1 MNKNG
6 EQMFSSYFA
15 SLFTEEDNGELPRTG
30 NIYPHVLGK
39 ELVITS

>member
-1 MNKNG
+1 M

-30 NIYPHVLGK
+30 NIYPPRVLGK
-39 ELVITS
+39 ELAITT

>member
-1 MNKNG
+1 M

-30 NIYPHVLGK
+30 NIYPRVLGK
-39 ELVITS
+39 DLAITSE